1 MLEILKF
8 SDSQLQSLAP
18 ENWVS
23 PVMSAAIYLQ
33 EGRMEDALR
42 TLQMTDHIEG
52 LAMQVQILIMM
63 ERVDLGMLLPKFYT
77 FYLSTF

>member
-63 ERVDLGMLLPKFYT
+63 ERVDLGMLLPKVAF
-77 FYLSTF
+77 F

>member
-1 MLEILKF
+1 
-8 SDSQLQSLAP
+8 
-18 ENWVS
+18 
-23 PVMSAAIYLQ
+23 MSAAIYLQ

-63 ERVDLGMLLPKFYT
+63 ERVDLGNLLP
-77 FYLSTF
+77 